1 MAFLGVNTTDGTTIP
16 TVTDYSTG
24 TFAKGALTYVTSG
37 STQGVWLATY
47 DSTSVAPAIGSQ
59 VWQQYFGP
67 CWTSTKTLTT
77 NHLRTF
83 THDKFTGS
91 VFHIDTTATSAA
103 KLYVQ
108 QSGDGVV
115 WDVSTEYTTAAIS
128 SADQTIGAPITT
140 GYGIKFSEEVLLPYL
155 RLKFVYGTN
164 KPSTLRL
171 FGRCANSGVKYQV
184 NHGS

>member
-16 TVTDYSTG
+16 TVTDYSAG
-24 TFAKGALTYVTSG
+24 TFTKGALTYVTSG
-37 STQGVWLATY
+37 TTQGVWLATY
-47 DSTSVAPAIGSQ
+47 DSSNVAPALGSQ

-91 VFHIDTTATSAA
+91 VFHIDATSTTAA

-108 QSGDGVV
+108 QSGDGVA
-115 WDVSTEYTTAAIS
+115 WDVSTEYTTATVTGG
-128 SADQTIGAPITT
+128 ADQTIGAPLT
-140 GYGIKFSEEVLLPYL
+140 GFGIKFTEEILLPYI

-164 KPSTLRL
+164 KPNTLRL

>member
-16 TVTDYSTG
+16 TVTDYSAG
-24 TFAKGALTYVTSG
+24 TFTKGALTYVTSG
-37 STQGVWLATY
+37 DTQGVWLATY
-47 DSTSVAPAIGSQ
+47 DSSNVAPALNSQ

-77 NHLRTF
+77 NYLRTF

-91 VFHIDTTATSAA
+91 VFHVDATTTTAA

-108 QSGDGVV
+108 QSGDGVI
-115 WDVSTEYTTAAIS
+115 WDLSTEYTTATIT
-128 SADQTIGAPITT
+128 SADKTVGAPVTT
-140 GYGIKFSEEVLLPYL
+140 GFGIKFSEEILLPYV

-164 KPSTLRL
+164 KPNTLRL
-171 FGRCANSGVKYQV
+171 FGRCANSGVKY
-184 NHGS
+184 